1 MENKS
6 LEELVNSALN
16 RVEENEKIL
25 SDLEQ
30 KRQATMKENAWYRQF
45 WRNHKGKIMVGVAT
59 IAVVGT
65 YLFYKYKSQSSMAD
79 DIDTVSRFFSDG
91 ISSMQTI
98 LNEKLEE
105 IISDLNLDSFK
116 LPNFINADAIYDY
129 IAELEEKL
137 EELTDLNISFGGLAD
152 TSAVADAIDSLQILL
167 DKAQEAL
174 ATM

>member
-25 SDLEQ
+25 SDLENQ
-30 KRQATMKENAWYRQF
+30 RQAAIKENAWYRQF

-65 YLFYKYKSQSSMAD
+65 YLFYKYKSQTSIAD

-91 ISSMQTI
+91 ISSMQTV

-105 IISDLNLDSFK
+105 IIGDLNLDSFK
-116 LPNFINADAIYDY
+116 LPNFLNSDAIYDY
-129 IAELEEKL
+129 IAELEDKL
-137 EELTDLNISFGGLAD
+137 QELTDMNISFGGLAD
-152 TSAVADAIDSLQILL
+152 TSAVADVIESIQILL
-167 DKAQEAL
+167 DKANEAL
-174 ATM
+174 LNM